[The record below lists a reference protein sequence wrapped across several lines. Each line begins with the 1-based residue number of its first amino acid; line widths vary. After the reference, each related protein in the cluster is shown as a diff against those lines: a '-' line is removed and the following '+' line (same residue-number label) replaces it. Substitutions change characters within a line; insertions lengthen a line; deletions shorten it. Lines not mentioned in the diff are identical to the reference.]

1 MKADGVYGIPGA
13 KAWHPLAGCSMDL
26 SCSQRCWARRT
37 CARLAYAANADVRD
51 FHRQVVDPTIG
62 RGPGMAWT
70 GRVLLNEAHLLDPLH
85 WRKPQVIATGYH
97 GDIALLS
104 RDDLEHVFD
113 VMDSARQHRF
123 VMLTKRPSMLR
134 EKLYGVAPD
143 HPVAILGGGDYLPNV
158 YLGVSASNQ
167 AEADERL
174 GPLMELAAMG
184 WKTWLSLE
192 PLVGDV
198 NFRWAKWHPWKR
210 PIAVGRV
217 VNDHLDGLRWL
228 RCVVA
233 GGESGPGS
241 RPCHPDWI
249 RSIRD
254 QCMAAGV
261 AFEFKQWGD
270 WAAGHKM
277 VDRLNPLYGK
287 IEQKSVTLSGGSLL
301 DHPCLKYERMTR
313 VGKRAAGRVLDG
325 RTHDG
330 FAEMLGKP

>member
-13 KAWHPLAGCSMDL
+13 RAWHPIAGCSMDL

-174 GPLMELAAMG
+174 GPLMELDVMG

-192 PLVGDV
+192 PLLGPINLWRYLGCPD
-198 NFRWAKWHPWKR
+198 RACCPEEYAHPLV
-210 PIAVGRV
+210 IV
-217 VNDHLDGLRWL
+217 V
-228 RCVVA
+228 

-277 VDRLNPLYGK
+277 VGRLNPLYGK